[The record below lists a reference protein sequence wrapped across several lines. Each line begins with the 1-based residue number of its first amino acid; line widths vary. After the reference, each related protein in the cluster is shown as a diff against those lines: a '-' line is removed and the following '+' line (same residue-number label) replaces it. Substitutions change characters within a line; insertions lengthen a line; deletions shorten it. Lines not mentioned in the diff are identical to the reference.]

1 MSGDF
6 ISIAAAGGDFR
17 AYLAVPEARSGPGL
31 VLLHDVS
38 DDERDLRE
46 LGDLY
51 AAEGYVVLCPEGFAV
66 AEGVENV
73 ITAVEMLRGRNECTG
88 KVGALGF
95 GVGGKLACLAA
106 ADAAVDCA
114 VSY

>member
-1 MSGDF
+1 
-6 ISIAAAGGDFR
+6 
-17 AYLAVPEARSGPGL
+17 
-31 VLLHDVS
+31 VS

-51 AAEGYVVLCPEGFAV
+51 AAEGYVVLCPEAFAV

-73 ITAVEMLRGRNECTG
+73 VTAVEALRGRNECTG

-106 ADAAVDCA
+106 ANAAVDCA
-114 VSY
+114 VSYYGFEIDLAPELAP